1 MNDYDNE
8 DYITDTG
15 TDYTFNISSD
25 TISLNSNSSYIHNV
39 SMAPSTITLDTI
51 TDTSSWED
59 RLENFDVIDLDLLEK
74 YPTAKSLYKQ
84 FINVYNICKV
94 NEEMEE

>member
-1 MNDYDNE
+1 MNDD
-8 DYITDTG
+8 
-15 TDYTFNISSD
+15 DYTFTLSD
-25 TISLNSNSSYIHNV
+25 TDMSSNITYSVSDTYNTSMSISGMDVDNI
-39 SMAPSTITLDTI
+39 TI
-51 TDTSSWED
+51 DTSSWENTLD
-59 RLENFDVIDLDLLEK
+59 NYEMIDLDLLEK

>member
-1 MNDYDNE
+1 MNDD
-8 DYITDTG
+8 
-15 TDYTFNISSD
+15 DYTFTLSD
-25 TISLNSNSSYIHNV
+25 TSNITYSISDTYNTT
-39 SMAPSTITLDTI
+39 MSTDNITI
-51 TDTSSWED
+51 DTSSWED
-59 RLENFDVIDLDLLEK
+59 RFDNFEMIDLDLLEK

>member
-1 MNDYDNE
+1 MNDD
-8 DYITDTG
+8 
-15 TDYTFNISSD
+15 DYTFTLSD
-25 TISLNSNSSYIHNV
+25 TDMSSNITYSVSDTYNTSMSISGMDVDNI
-39 SMAPSTITLDTI
+39 TI
-51 TDTSSWED
+51 DTSSWED
-59 RLENFDVIDLDLLEK
+59 KFDNFEMIDLDLLEK